1 MFKDLFII
9 SLTPLVCKYHRI
21 LTKGVEAPHVT
32 PDVLVVWGPRDTRRC
47 TGRWAE
53 LPWPI
58 YTPGTLPWSW
68 TAGGTWGLYTL
79 LGGNQ
84 STLFYTIVY
93 EIFEKFQFKYLSSL

>member
-1 MFKDLFII
+1 MFKDLFLI
-9 SLTPLVCKYHRI
+9 SLTPLVFKYHRI

-47 TGRWAE
+47 TGRWAP

-68 TAGGTWGLYTL
+68 TAGGTILFGVVI
-79 LGGNQ
+79 NQ
-84 STLFYTIVY
+84 LCSTQLCM
-93 EIFEKFQFKYLSSL
+93 KSLKSFNLNI